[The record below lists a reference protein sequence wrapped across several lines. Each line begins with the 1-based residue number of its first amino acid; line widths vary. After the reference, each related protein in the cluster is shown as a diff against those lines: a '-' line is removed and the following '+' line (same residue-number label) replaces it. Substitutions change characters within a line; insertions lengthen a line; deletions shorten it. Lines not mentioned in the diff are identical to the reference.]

1 MIVHDVAREA
11 LHSAAPRRG
20 AAASCAGCGGTA
32 ALAQRA
38 NAGPHARSLAAT
50 AQRAAARPGG
60 LPEGLRAGLEQ
71 LSGRDLSGVRVHYRS
86 PKPAQLQA
94 HAYAQG
100 RDIHLAPGQEH
111 HLPHEGWHAVQQM
124 ENRVRPTMQL
134 HGTGINDDAR
144 LEAEASRMGA
154 RAARIGAV
162 QRMAD
167 TGAAPGGAAG
177 GGGGVVQRAVG
188 FEFQT
193 SWNIVPDPFGPVEG
207 TIGQMGKTVSQVLG
221 GDEEGSSTL
230 GFLTGRLARGVVD
243 TGSWM
248 LGGLGRMAMSGLRG
262 VGGGGIADTLEGG
275 VGSVR
280 RVTPLVIPKGFTLV
294 SGLGWTMSS
303 DEGEMEFATTHVGE
317 DDVQTMRVIMR
328 DLSAFAARLKALRR
342 MRQIPLVWFPDAT
355 LLGSVAAVVPGDAA
369 MPAVPQMTAGVDLG
383 RVAELMRVMSRT
395 GSEERRQLTR
405 EKGPTIARVYDAL
418 PGELDD
424 FSPRYRGIVAL
435 MALHVAQSS
444 LLPAVSTEKDITPLM
459 ARTSL
464 GVAFRE
470 TPESQGAEDRAA
482 LKEQLLGHVLATA
495 GEANSTMENFTTVPV
510 GEGMKLFPSKTG
522 MDDPFDN
529 GARTG
534 PTVRAWVEGVVDG
547 RDLTAATGLFDRI
560 SARSMG
566 AWSHTEE
573 VGPEG
578 APGLIMEFRDLP
590 RDIPEAEWMQWA
602 MTWMDL
608 IATVNA
614 MED

>member
-1 MIVHDVAREA
+1 MIVHDVAREP
-11 LHSAAPRRG
+11 LRPAPRQG
-20 AAASCAGCGGTA
+20 TGASCAGCGGTA

-71 LSGRDLSGVRVHYRS
+71 LSGRDLSGVRVHYGS

-134 HGTGINDDAR
+134 HGTGINDDVR
-144 LEAEASRMGA
+144 LEAEASRMGT

-162 QRMAD
+162 QRMAE
-167 TGAAPGGAAG
+167 GAPEGAAG
-177 GGGGVVQRAVG
+177 GGRGGVVQRAVG

-207 TIGQMGKTVSQVLG
+207 TLGQMGKTALEMLG
-221 GDEEGSSTL
+221 GDEEGSSTF

-275 VGSVR
+275 VRSAR

-303 DEGEMEFATTHVGE
+303 DEGEMEFATTHVAE
-317 DDVQTMRVIMR
+317 DDVGTMRAVMR
-328 DLSAFAARLKALRR
+328 DLSTFAAQLKALRR

-355 LLGSVAAVVPGDAA
+355 LLGSLAAVLPGDAA
-369 MPAVPQMTAGVDLG
+369 MPAVPQMTAGVDLA
-383 RVAELMRVMSRT
+383 RVAEMMRVMSRPE
-395 GSEERRQLTR
+395 SEERRQLTR
-405 EKGPTIARVYDAL
+405 EKGPTIERVYDAL
-418 PGELDD
+418 PGALDE
-424 FSPRYRGIVAL
+424 FSPQYRGIVAL

-444 LLPAVSTEKDITPLM
+444 LLPAVTTEKDITPLM

-464 GVAFRE
+464 GVAFQA
-470 TPESQGAEDRAA
+470 TPESQEAEDRAA
-482 LKEQLLGHVLATA
+482 LKEQLVGHVLATA
-495 GEANSTMENFTTVPV
+495 AEANSTMENFTTVPV

-522 MDDPFDN
+522 TDNPFDN
-529 GARTG
+529 DARTG
-534 PTVRAWVEGVVDG
+534 PTVREWVEGVVDG
-547 RDLTAATGLFDRI
+547 RDLTAATGLLDRI
-560 SARSMG
+560 TARSMG
-566 AWSHTEE
+566 AWSHMEE

-578 APGLIMEFRDLP
+578 AQGLIMEFRDLP